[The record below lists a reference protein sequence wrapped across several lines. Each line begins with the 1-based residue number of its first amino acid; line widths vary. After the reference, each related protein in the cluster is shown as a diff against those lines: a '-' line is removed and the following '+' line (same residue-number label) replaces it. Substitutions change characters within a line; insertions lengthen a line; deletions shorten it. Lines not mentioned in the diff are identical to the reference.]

1 MRVRLLL
8 LLVAPLALAACG
20 GGGTS
25 SSSELMLSPTA
36 YVKQAAQKSSAASS
50 VHMKLRGS
58 VTVPGGQSV
67 VLSGDGGFA
76 KHDGSFRLDFNAG
89 GLSGSIDAVMQGTE
103 LYVRSPLFS
112 DALPKGKTWLKLD
125 LSKQTSAQGL
135 DLTKLAAQDPAQTLA
150 RLSQLGNV
158 KEVGTEQVGGVDTTH
173 YRGRVAARTAG
184 ATTGPFD
191 VWVGKDD
198 GYVRRVQFA
207 TAGAAGSTPGTR
219 ITMDLSDFGKDVT
232 ITVPS
237 AAESADAKSLNI
249 PGLGG

>member
-1 MRVRLLL
+1 MRALLL
-8 LLVAPLALAACG
+8 LLIVPLALVACG
-20 GGGTS
+20 GGKS
-25 SSSELMLSPTA
+25 SSSELKLSPTA

-50 VHMKLRGS
+50 VHMKLKGS

-67 VLSGDGGFA
+67 VLSGDGGFTQ
-76 KHDGSFRLDFNAG
+76 HDGSFRLDFNAG
-89 GLSGSIDAVMQGTE
+89 GLSGSIDAVIQGTQ
-103 LYVRSPLFS
+103 LYVRSPLFA
-112 DALPKGKTWLKLD
+112 DGLPKGKTWLKLD
-125 LSKQTSAQGL
+125 LSKQASAQGL

-158 KEVGTEQVGGVDTTH
+158 KEIGTEQVDGVETTH
-173 YRGRVAARTAG
+173 YRGRLARQTAG
-184 ATTGPFD
+184 ATAGPFD

-207 TAGAAGSTPGTR
+207 TGAAGSTPSTHL
-219 ITMDLSDFGKDVT
+219 TMDLSDFGKDVI

-237 AAESADAKSLNI
+237 AAETADAKSLNI

>member
-8 LLVAPLALAACG
+8 LLAAPLALAACG
-20 GGGTS
+20 GGGKS
-25 SSSELMLSPTA
+25 SSSELNLSPTA

-67 VLSGDGGFA
+67 VLSGDGGFT
-76 KHDGSFRLDFNAG
+76 KSDGSFRLDFNVG
-89 GLSGSIDAVMQGTE
+89 GLSGSIDAVMQGKA

-112 DALPKGKTWLKLD
+112 DALPKGKSWLRLD
-125 LSKQTSAQGL
+125 LAKQAKAQGL
-135 DLTKLAAQDPAQTLA
+135 DLTTLAAQDPAQTLA
-150 RLSQLGNV
+150 RLASLGDV
-158 KEVGTEQVGGVDTTH
+158 KDLGAEQIDGVDTTH
-173 YRGRVAARTAG
+173 YRGHFAKATATQT
-184 ATTGPFD
+184 AGPFD

-207 TAGAAGSTPGTR
+207 TAAAGSATR
-219 ITMDLSDFGKDVT
+219 SLITMDLSDFGKDVT
-232 ITVPS
+232 VTVPS
-237 AAESADAKSLNI
+237 AAETADATTLNI

>member
-1 MRVRLLL
+1 VRK
-8 LLVAPLALAACG
+8 
-20 GGGTS
+20 TTW
-25 SSSELMLSPTA
+25 SEHTQTPTA

-67 VLSGDGGFA
+67 VLSGDGGFT
-76 KHDGSFRLDFNAG
+76 KSDGSFRLEFNVG
-89 GLSGSIDAVMQGTE
+89 GLSGSIDAVMQGKA

-112 DALPKGKTWLKLD
+112 DALPKGKTWLRLD
-125 LSKQTSAQGL
+125 LAKTATAQGL
-135 DLTKLAAQDPAQTLA
+135 DLAAIAAQDPAQTLA
-150 RLSQLGNV
+150 RLSGLGNV
-158 KEVGTEQVGGVDTTH
+158 KDLGTEQVGGVDATH
-173 YRGRVAARTAG
+173 YRGRLAKAVAGQSAA
-184 ATTGPFD
+184 PFD

-207 TAGAAGSTPGTR
+207 NAAAGSRPGTR

-237 AAESADAKSLNI
+237 AAETADATTLNI

>member
-1 MRVRLLL
+1 MRALALL
-8 LLVAPLALAACG
+8 LLVAPLALVAC

-25 SSSELMLSPTA
+25 SSSELNLSPTA

-50 VHMKLRGS
+50 MHMKLKGS

-67 VLSGDGGFA
+67 VLSGDGAFT
-76 KHDGSFRLDFNAG
+76 KHEGSFRLDFNAG
-89 GLSGSIDAVMQGTE
+89 GLGGSIDAVIQSAQ
-103 LYVRSPLFS
+103 LYVRSPLFA
-112 DALPKGKTWLKLD
+112 DGLPKGKTWLKLD
-125 LSKQTSAQGL
+125 LSKQASAQGL

-150 RLSQLGNV
+150 RLQSLGNV
-158 KEVGTEQVGGVDTTH
+158 QEVGTEQVDGVDTTH
-173 YRGRVAARTAG
+173 YRGRLAQTAG
-184 ATTGPFD
+184 GSAGPFD

-207 TAGAAGSTPGTR
+207 TGAAASTAGAR
-219 ITMDLSDFGKDVT
+219 LTMDLSDFGKDVT

-237 AAESADAKSLNI
+237 AAETADATTLNI

>member
-8 LLVAPLALAACG
+8 LLALPLALAACG
-20 GGGTS
+20 GGGKS
-25 SSSELMLSPTA
+25 SSSELNLSPTA

-67 VLSGDGGFA
+67 VLSGDGGFT
-76 KHDGSFRLDFNAG
+76 KSDGSFRLDFNVG
-89 GLSGSIDAVMQGTE
+89 GLSGSIDAVMQGKA

-112 DALPKGKTWLKLD
+112 DALPKGKTWLRLD
-125 LSKQTSAQGL
+125 LAKTATAQGL
-135 DLTKLAAQDPAQTLA
+135 DLAAIAAQDPAQTLA
-150 RLSQLGNV
+150 RLSGLGNV
-158 KEVGTEQVGGVDTTH
+158 KDLGTEQVGGVDTTH
-173 YRGRVAARTAG
+173 YRGRLAKAVAGQSAA
-184 ATTGPFD
+184 PFD

-207 TAGAAGSTPGTR
+207 NGAAGSTPGTR

-237 AAESADAKSLNI
+237 AAETADATTLNI

>member
-1 MRVRLLL
+1 MRALLL
-8 LLVAPLALAACG
+8 LLVMPLALVACG

-25 SSSELMLSPTA
+25 SSSELKLSPTA

-50 VHMKLRGS
+50 VHMKLKGS

-67 VLSGDGGFA
+67 VLSGDGGFV

-89 GLSGSIDAVMQGTE
+89 GLGGSIDAVIQGTQ
-103 LYVRSPLFS
+103 LYVRSPLFA

-125 LSKQTSAQGL
+125 LSKQASAQGL

-150 RLSQLGNV
+150 RLSSLGNV
-158 KEVGTEQVGGVDTTH
+158 KEVGTEQVDGVDTTH
-173 YRGRVAARTAG
+173 YRGRLATQTAG
-184 ATTGPFD
+184 ATAGPFD

-198 GYVRRVQFA
+198 GYVRRMQFA
-207 TAGAAGSTPGTR
+207 TGAAGSTPSTHL
-219 ITMDLSDFGKDVT
+219 TMDLSDFGTDVT

-237 AAESADAKSLNI
+237 AAETADATTLNI